1 MSATRLVILDK
12 NFLQKE
18 DHTTP
23 RLRAL
28 DRCGC
33 EFVLIDTLIYELCSD
48 SRLTNLWASI
58 QRKLFPFANRLHLWS
73 HSSKLLRR
81 EVKSNS
87 PISGPEDEEATQRL
101 RDWFRS
107 GQGYVPSNLKEIVGA
122 ARQQREI
129 DTMEKVAPMARA
141 FGELIVG
148 AGRSSG
154 ITKLNRS
161 SGITKL
167 NKGDLAGRVR
177 DNLNDARLMQWA
189 LRACYGNP
197 ESPENYIPDAEK
209 RMTPDWFAYHNAR
222 VTMVLV
228 GIFLQKYGLTEKP
241 GKAFP
246 NTKLDMEYLALL
258 HYADAIASDETAGD
272 MADMCEWLYESAK
285 KRISSASLFASLP
298 HNDAVRLDAY
308 FTWDRSGRRHGHDI
322 DDWLSA
328 EREAFAQ
335 VWDRLGTGGV
345 NK

>member
-12 NFLQKE
+12 NFLQSE

-28 DRCGC
+28 ARCGC

-48 SRLTNLWASI
+48 ARLTNLWASI
-58 QRKLFPFANRLHLWS
+58 QRKLFPFADRLHLWS
-73 HSSKLLRR
+73 HSSDLLRC
-81 EVKSNS
+81 EVSSNS
-87 PISGPEDEEATQRL
+87 PVSGPEDEEVTQRF

-107 GQGYVPSNLKEIVGA
+107 GQVYVPSNLKEIVGA

-129 DTMEKVAPMARA
+129 DTMEKVAPMARTIGGFIA
-141 FGELIVG
+141 EKL
-148 AGRSSG
+148 RDSG
-154 ITKLNRS
+154 TTKVS
-161 SGITKL
+161 
-167 NKGDLAGRVR
+167 KGDFERYMR
-177 DNLNDARLMQWA
+177 DNQKDACLMQSM
-189 LRACYGNP
+189 LRGSYGNP
-197 ESPENYIPDAEK
+197 ELPESYIPNAES
-209 RMTPDWFAYHNAR
+209 RVTPDWFAFHSAR
-222 VTMVLV
+222 ATLALIR
-228 GIFLQKYGLTEKP
+228 IFLQKYGLTEKP

-246 NTKLDMEYLALL
+246 NTKLDLEYLALL

-272 MADMCEWLYESAK
+272 MADMCEWLYGSAK

-298 HNDAVRLDAY
+298 HDDAIRLDAY
-308 FTWDRSGRRHGHDI
+308 LAWDSSGRRHGHDL

-335 VWDRLGTGGV
+335 VWDRLGTGGA

>member
-1 MSATRLVILDK
+1 MTDRRLVILDK
-12 NFLQKE
+12 NFLQSE
-18 DHTTP
+18 DRTTP

-28 DRCGC
+28 ARCGC

-48 SRLTNLWASI
+48 TRLTNLWASI
-58 QRKLFPFANRLHLWS
+58 QRKLFPFADRLHLWF
-73 HSSKLLRR
+73 HSSELLRR
-81 EVKSNS
+81 EVSSNS
-87 PISGPEDEEATQRL
+87 PVSGPEDDEATLRF

-107 GQGYVPSNLKEIVGA
+107 GQVYVPSNLKEIVGA

-129 DTMEKVAPMARA
+129 DTMEKVAPMARS
-141 FGELIVG
+141 FGEMIAE

-154 ITKLNRS
+154 ITKLNKR
-161 SGITKL
+161 
-167 NKGDLAGRVR
+167 DLAGRVR
-177 DNLNDARLMQWA
+177 DNLNDARLIRWA

-197 ESPENYIPDAEK
+197 ESPENHIPEAEE
-209 RMTPDWFAYHNAR
+209 RVTPDWFAYHNAR
-222 VTMVLV
+222 VTMVLI
-228 GIFLQKYGLTEKP
+228 GIFLEKYGLTEQP

-272 MADMCEWLYESAK
+272 MAGMCEWLYGSAK

-298 HNDAVRLDAY
+298 PDDAVRLDAY
-308 FTWDRSGRRHGHDI
+308 FAWDRSGRTHGHDI

-335 VWDRLGTGGV
+335 VWDRLGAEGI
-345 NK
+345 NKQ